1 MSMTDPIA
9 DLLARI
15 RNAHR
20 AKHDRLDVPASRVKL
35 EVFRIL
41 KQEGY
46 IKDVKV
52 VESKPR
58 DVIRII
64 LSYTKD
70 GDAAISRMRRVSTPG
85 RRVYRGAEQIKP
97 VLNGM
102 GIGIISTS
110 KGLLTDRQARDQ
122 RVGGEVLCEVW

>member
-20 AKHDRLDVPASRVKL
+20 AKHDRLDVPASRLKL
-35 EVFRIL
+35 EVCRIL
-41 KQEGY
+41 KSEGY
-46 IKDVKV
+46 IKDVTQ
-52 VESKPR
+52 VEGKPR
-58 DVIRII
+58 DVIRIF
-64 LSYTKD
+64 LNYTKD
-70 GDAAISRMRRVSTPG
+70 GDPGISRIRRVSTPG
-85 RRVYRGAEQIKP
+85 RRVYRGAEHIKP

-122 RVGGEVLCEVW
+122 RVGGEVLCEIW

>member
-9 DLLARI
+9 DLLVRI
-15 RNAHR
+15 RNAQA

-35 EVFRIL
+35 EVCKIL
-41 KQEGY
+41 QQEGY
-46 IKDVKV
+46 IKGAKV
-52 VESKPR
+52 VEEKPR
-58 DVIRII
+58 DLIRIF
-64 LSYTKD
+64 LNYTKD
-70 GDAAISRMRRVSTPG
+70 GDPTISVLRRVSTPG